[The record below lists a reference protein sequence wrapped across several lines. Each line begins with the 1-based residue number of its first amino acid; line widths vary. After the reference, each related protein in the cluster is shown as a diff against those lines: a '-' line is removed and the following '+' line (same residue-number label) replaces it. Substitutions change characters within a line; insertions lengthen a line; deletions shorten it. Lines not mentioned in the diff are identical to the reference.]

1 MTVPTVDVVDAIQS
15 LNRRE
20 ARVYRGPLPV
30 AMLPGGGVFALAS
43 LRRVLDNVQHSGETL
58 DVVLIRVGEWEDVSG
73 PTATLPL
80 IEDVEPETAA

>member
-1 MTVPTVDVVDAIQS
+1 M
-15 LNRRE
+15 
-20 ARVYRGPLPV
+20 